1 MTEDKFTYVKSLYQL
16 FVLGAPATTAIW
28 PTIAGLFIIGQL
40 KVRLKEKHNTR
51 NKSKFGGPKH
61 GSKKT

>member
-1 MTEDKFTYVKSLYQL
+1 MLSHCINYLYWARQRPQQ
-16 FVLGAPATTAIW
+16 FW

-51 NKSKFGGPKH
+51 NKSNLGDQNMAQKNVKEE
-61 GSKKT
+61 